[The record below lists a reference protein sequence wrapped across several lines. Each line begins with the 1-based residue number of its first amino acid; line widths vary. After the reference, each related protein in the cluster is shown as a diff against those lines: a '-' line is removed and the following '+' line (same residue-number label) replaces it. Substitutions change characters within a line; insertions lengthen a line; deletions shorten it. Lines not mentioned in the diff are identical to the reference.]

1 MVYQS
6 IKSPELIDI
15 LPSGKT
21 KVLTARVAYLIHHF
35 GLQPEEIVAVS
46 LSSLP
51 AIELPLIWPLFNR

>member
-1 MVYQS
+1 M
-6 IKSPELIDI
+6 
-15 LPSGKT
+15 PSGKT

-51 AIELPLIWPLFNR
+51 AIERHLTWTLFTR